1 MLTSELC
8 GPALIYLCF
17 SLTQVVVDSFK
28 GFYNTAFLKMWMALI
43 ITILLNTLCMRGL
56 GSVAWII
63 VFIPFFTMTV
73 ITSLLLYYFGLDPK
87 TGKISI
93 SGDAID
99 KSNDIKNQQ
108 ESVEQETEDIEDVD
122 EFDNVNLSPVSTTT
136 ENDASTEYNNLKE
149 HCERHGTS
157 PYEGIEC
164 PVTSSEGF
172 SLNYS
177 SLGN

>member
-1 MLTSELC
+1 
-8 GPALIYLCF
+8 
-17 SLTQVVVDSFK
+17 
-28 GFYNTAFLKMWMALI
+28 
-43 ITILLNTLCMRGL
+43 
-56 GSVAWII
+56 
-63 VFIPFFTMTV
+63 MTV

-93 SGDAID
+93 SGDAIE
-99 KSNDIKNQQ
+99 KSNDITKQQ
-108 ESVEQETEDIEDVD
+108 ESVENNNETR
-122 EFDNVNLSPVSTTT
+122 NTHLSPVSTST

-149 HCERHGTS
+149 HCERHGIS

>member
-56 GSVAWII
+56 GGVAWII

-93 SGDAID
+93 SGDAIE
-99 KSNDIKNQQ
+99 KNNDISNQQ
-108 ESVEQETEDIEDVD
+108 ETVEDNEDID
-122 EFDNVNLSPVSTTT
+122 ELNNTDLSPVSTTT

-164 PVTSSEGF
+164 PVTSNEGF